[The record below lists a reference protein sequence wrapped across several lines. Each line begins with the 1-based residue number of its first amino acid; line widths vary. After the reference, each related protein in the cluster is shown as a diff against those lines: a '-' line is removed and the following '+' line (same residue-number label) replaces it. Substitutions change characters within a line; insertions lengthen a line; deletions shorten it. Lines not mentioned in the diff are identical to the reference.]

1 LRSNGLGGL
10 WKHDNASGNKYP
22 PGNQTLL
29 NEAHHMTPLRLLPR
43 VLRVAAVLVRY
54 RLDELIDEA
63 HVIRPL
69 QWARVLLPRAR
80 AEIAAM
86 PRGARLR
93 LALTQLGPI
102 YVKAGQVLSTR
113 RDLLPADVADELSL
127 LQDQV
132 PPFPG
137 EQARAMVEA
146 ALGAPI
152 ASLYARFD
160 ETPLASASIAQVHAA
175 RLHPTLSADAI
186 SGATP
191 LSGTS
196 GQAPTSGEDNVGR
209 PSAADFVGRD
219 VVVKVVRPGIRKQI
233 ARDLDLLHALAA
245 LVARWHP
252 QADKIRP
259 RDIVEEIEKT
269 LYHELD
275 LQREAA
281 NASLLRRNFMDSPDL
296 YVPEIH
302 WSHTNERV
310 LTMERVHGIPADDIR
325 ALDAAGI
332 DRKHLAAKG
341 VRLFYTQ
348 VFRDNFFHAD
358 AHPGNI
364 WVDTSRVAE
373 PRFIAL
379 DFGIMGTLP
388 EADQYWLAE
397 NFMALF
403 ERDYKRIAHLHVAAG
418 WVPRTVRMDEL
429 ESAVRTVCEP
439 YFTRPLSEIS
449 LAEVIAKL
457 FNTARQ
463 FELTLQPQLILLQK
477 TLLNIEGLGRQL
489 DPRIDIWAVAYPELK
504 RILARRYNPLRA
516 LREIRRRMPEWL
528 YIAPRIPDLV
538 HEGLQ
543 RIAQGT
549 TRVDV
554 TSQELQFLHAAQRDT
569 QRRILAAAFGGALL
583 IGAALLFAFAP
594 ARAPWLEGV
603 ALGGGLIAFGSAW
616 PWRKR

>member
-1 LRSNGLGGL
+1 
-10 WKHDNASGNKYP
+10 
-22 PGNQTLL
+22 
-29 NEAHHMTPLRLLPR
+29 MTPLRLLPR
-43 VLRVAAVLVRY
+43 VARVLAILVRY
-54 RLDELIDEA
+54 RLDELIDEQ
-63 HVIRPL
+63 HVMRPL
-69 QWARVLLPRAR
+69 QWARIFLPRAR
-80 AEIAAM
+80 KEIAAM

-113 RDLLPADVADELSL
+113 RDLLPDDVADELSL

-137 EQARAMVEA
+137 AQARAIVEE
-146 ALGAPI
+146 ALRAPI
-152 ASLYARFD
+152 DTLYARFD
-160 ETPLASASIAQVHAA
+160 ETPLASASIAQVHVAQLHPLVHAPAPPPPAPGAA
-175 RLHPTLSADAI
+175 RPPVPQAEERNIERPATVEI
-186 SGATP
+186 SP
-191 LSGTS
+191 
-196 GQAPTSGEDNVGR
+196 GR
-209 PSAADFVGRD
+209 E
-219 VVVKVVRPGIRKQI
+219 VVVKVARPGIRKQI
-233 ARDLDLLHALAA
+233 ARDLALLHALSR

-259 RDIVEEIEKT
+259 QEIVGEIEKT

-281 NASLLRRNFMDSPDL
+281 NASLLRRNFADSPDL
-296 YVPEIH
+296 YVPEVF

-310 LTMERVHGIPADDIR
+310 FTMERVHGIPADDVA

-332 DRKHLAAKG
+332 DRKRLAAKG

-364 WVDTSRVAE
+364 WVDTSRVEE

-388 EADQYWLAE
+388 QADQYWLAE

-403 ERDYKRIAHLHVAAG
+403 ERDYQRIAHLHVAAG

-457 FNTARQ
+457 FNVARQ

-489 DPRIDIWAVAYPELK
+489 DPQIDIWAVAYPELK
-504 RILARRYNPLRA
+504 RILARRYSPLR
-516 LREIRRRMPEWL
+516 LWRETRQRIPEWL
-528 YIAPRIPDLV
+528 HIAPRLPDLV

-543 RIAQGT
+543 QLARGT

-554 TSQELQFLHAAQRDT
+554 TSQELSFLHAAQRDT
-569 QRRILAAAFGGALL
+569 QRRILAASFGGAMLVC
-583 IGAALLFAFAP
+583 AALLFAFAP
-594 ARAPWLEGV
+594 ARAPWLEGL
-603 ALGGGLIAFGSAW
+603 ALGLGLIAFATAW

>member
-1 LRSNGLGGL
+1 
-10 WKHDNASGNKYP
+10 
-22 PGNQTLL
+22 
-29 NEAHHMTPLRLLPR
+29 MTPLRLFPR
-43 VLRVAAVLVRY
+43 VLRVLTVLVRY
-54 RLDELIDEA
+54 RLDDLVDEA
-63 HVIRPL
+63 HAMRPL
-69 QWARVLLPRAR
+69 QWARAVLPRPR
-80 AEIAAM
+80 AEVATM

-113 RDLLPADVADELSL
+113 RDLLPPDVADELSL

-137 EQARAMVEA
+137 SEARAIVEE
-146 ALGAPI
+146 ALRAPV
-152 ASLYARFD
+152 ATLYARFD

-175 RLHPTLSADAI
+175 ALP
-186 SGATP
+186 
-191 LSGTS
+191 
-196 GQAPTSGEDNVGR
+196 SGEE
-209 PSAADFVGRD
+209 
-219 VVVKVVRPGIRKQI
+219 VVVKVARPGIRRQI
-233 ARDLDLLHALAA
+233 ARDLDLLHALAN

-259 RDIVEEIEKT
+259 QEIVCEIEKT

-281 NASLLRRNFMDSPDL
+281 NASLLRRNFTDSPDL
-296 YVPEIH
+296 YVPEVH

-310 LTMERVHGIPADDIR
+310 FTMERVHGIPADDIA

-332 DRKHLAAKG
+332 DRRYLAAKG

-364 WVDTSRVAE
+364 WVDTSARDD

-403 ERDYKRIAHLHVAAG
+403 ERDYRRIAELHLAAG
-418 WVPRTVRMDEL
+418 WVPANVRLDEL
-429 ESAVRTVCEP
+429 ETAVRTVCEP

-449 LAEVIAKL
+449 LAEVIAKM

-489 DPRIDIWAVAYPELK
+489 DPQIDIWAVAYPELK

-516 LREIRRRMPEWL
+516 LREIRRRAPEWL
-528 YIAPRIPDLV
+528 HIAPQIPDLL
-538 HEGLQ
+538 HAGLQ
-543 RIAQGT
+543 KLAQGA

-554 TSQELQFLHAAQRDT
+554 TSQELQILHAAQRDT
-569 QRRILAAAFGGALL
+569 QRRILAASFGGALL
-583 IGAALLFAFAP
+583 VSAALLFALAP
-594 ARAPWLEGV
+594 ARAPWLEV
-603 ALGGGLIAFGSAW
+603 IALVVGLTAFAVAW
-616 PWRKR
+616 PWRNR